1 MIRILP
7 MSILAKPMDLVS
19 CQVIRAAKN
28 LGANNLEPLLCHLRR
43 KLGKVESIYYF
54 ESNSFVTSYFVYLV
68 ELKHIRSEP
77 RKSLSVAD
85 QKRFILA
92 AKAFGYPCDG
102 KTGVMVGR
110 ESGQKEDHDGL
121 VPFDSLKLV

>member
-1 MIRILP
+1 MI
-7 MSILAKPMDLVS
+7 ILAKPMDLVS

-43 KLGKVESIYYF
+43 KLRKVESIYYF

-68 ELKHIRSEP
+68 ELKRTEP

-85 QKRFILA
+85 QNRFILA

-110 ESGQKEDHDGL
+110 ESGQKEDCDGL